1 MPRRPILAF
10 RFLAPWLL
18 VAACAAL
25 ALFAASC
32 GKSSSS
38 VAPGPGGTPGPGP
51 GSGATPGDS
60 ARWATAQAASDLY
73 FSLEGS
79 PDRDANTV
87 AYLLSNPSVAFA
99 GVSDSLG
106 NVWACFDNG
115 RVLLL
120 IDNRRFSAP
129 APQDAR
135 RGAAE
140 DAMRKALALMPPPPF
155 GTEMPV
161 SKKARLLNSLEARWH
176 NSMPALSTILSTS
189 GYQVSTPGSHLADL
203 LSLSGDGIFYWA
215 THAGVGGDLQQNS
228 VFGVWTKTLCDT
240 LADKVEPLKSYWRD
254 GEICWASVEVQQPD
268 GSLKAEF
275 HYGITQKWIRNR
287 WSFENHSIVYM
298 DACTSDKQELR
309 SAFFDRGVDAY
320 CGWNALTSGASGI
333 VNETL
338 FDLLCGTNLVNP
350 ATPNQRPFLFDWVR
364 DWMVSNGKN
373 VDPDPILGTPAAIL
387 NMTRNPADPTF
398 GLLRPTIHR
407 LFTHDAPSDPLDY
420 IEIEGL
426 FGSDPGA
433 AEREVKI
440 GGHPLTNIVW
450 SEYLITASLPR
461 SGAGSVGDVMVSV
474 RGHLSNVAHL
484 TRWLLPI
491 KYIRYGQQS
500 LQQQIEM
507 TLILRGDAG
516 TYRFTPYATPQAT
529 PTALYSSKASSGSWL
544 MSGIYR
550 PDPEHFTKWTGFGA
564 INAATTIPQT
574 SQLGFLHSAGN
585 INPSAR
591 TINSFLAD
599 TRVPYMIETES
610 GSTPAVAA
618 LIPFGPINLTYNT
631 DWVIKADSAGT
642 SLPDGSAKLWWGP
655 AAPDEAFNDGGR

>member
-1 MPRRPILAF
+1 MPRRPSLAF
-10 RFLAPWLL
+10 PAFAPWFLL
-18 VAACAAL
+18 LACVAVVPL
-25 ALFAASC
+25 AASC

-38 VAPGPGGTPGPGP
+38 VAPGPGGIPGPAP
-51 GSGATPGDS
+51 GSGGSPGDS
-60 ARWATAQAASDLY
+60 ARWAVAQAASDLY
-73 FSLEGS
+73 FSLKGD

-115 RVLLL
+115 RLLLL
-120 IDNRRFSAP
+120 IDNRRFVDP

-140 DAMRKALALMPPPPF
+140 DAMRKALALMPPPF
-155 GTEMPV
+155 AGELPV
-161 SKKARLLNSLEARWH
+161 SKKARLLNSLEARWR
-176 NSMPALSTILSTS
+176 NSLPALSSILSTS

-203 LSLSGDGIFYWA
+203 LSLSGDGVFYWA
-215 THAGVGGDLQQNS
+215 THAGIGGDLQQNA
-228 VFGVWTKTLCDT
+228 VFGVWTQTLCDT
-240 LADKVEPLKSYWRD
+240 VADKLEPLKSYWRD

-268 GSLKAEF
+268 GTIKPEF

-287 WSFENHSIVYM
+287 WSFENHSIVFM

-309 SAFFDRGVDAY
+309 SAFFDKGADAY
-320 CGWNALTSGASGI
+320 CGWNALTSSAAGV
-333 VNETL
+333 VNEIF
-338 FDLLCGTNLVNP
+338 FDLLCGTNAVNP

-373 VDPDPILGTPAAIL
+373 VDPDPNPGQPAAVL
-387 NMTRNPADPTF
+387 NMSRSPADPTF

-407 LFTHDAPSDPLDY
+407 LFTHDAPSDPVDY

-440 GGHPLTNIVW
+440 GGHPLANVLW
-450 SEYLITASLPR
+450 SEYLIIADLPK
-461 SGAGSVGDVMVSV
+461 SGAGSVGDVTVSV

-484 TRWLLPI
+484 TRWLLPV

-516 TYRFTPYATPQAT
+516 TYRFAPYATPFAT
-529 PTALYSSKASSGSWL
+529 PTALYSSKVSTGSWL

-550 PDPEHFTKWTGFGA
+550 PDPDHYTKWTGFGT
-564 INAATTIPQT
+564 IKAATTIPQKT
-574 SQLGFLHSAGN
+574 ELGYLSAAGN

-591 TINSFLAD
+591 TITSFLA
-599 TRVPYMIETES
+599 TTQVPYVIETES
-610 GSTPAVAA
+610 SQTPATAVLA
-618 LIPFGPINLTYNT
+618 PFGPINLSYNT
-631 DWVIKADSAGT
+631 DWVIKADSAGA
-642 SLPDGSAKLWWGP
+642 SLADGSAKLWWGP
-655 AAPDEAFNDGGR
+655 AAPDEPFNNGGR